1 MATTIRSTQL
11 DFDTIKSNLKT
22 YLQTQDE
29 FTDYDFEASGL
40 SNILDVLAYNTHY
53 NGLIANFALNES
65 FLGTA
70 QLRPSVVALS
80 EALGYIPD
88 SVTTS
93 RGQVK
98 LALTIGAAG
107 RPATIQLNEGVT
119 FTASVDDTTY
129 TFQTLDDL
137 EAIDDGSGYYLFK
150 TSAGS
155 ENINIYEGTL
165 KTKTFIVGPYEENV
179 VYVIPEKNMDIR
191 TATVKVYE
199 TTSSSSY
206 KTYTDIIDATT
217 INASSTLYILKESP
231 NGYYEL
237 TFGDGNA
244 LGVVPA
250 AGNKIEVDYLVSSG
264 ADANTA
270 TAFAASNTV
279 TVNSVAYPLS
289 VTTVTRSASGSAKES
304 IESIR
309 KNAPFQYATQN
320 RMVTAEDYKAL
331 VLRNF
336 SQLIADINAWGG
348 EDNLEPQFGI
358 TFYSIRFN
366 ADVSQTIIDAT
377 KQSIRDLAN
386 DLSVVSFGVDFADPI
401 YSYVEGDIFF
411 RFNDK
416 LTSLSKNTTES
427 NVRSVVST
435 YFSTNLG
442 LFKRAFRRSN
452 LLSLVDD
459 TDVSVLSSR
468 ADIRLNQR
476 FVPTLTATR
485 DYNLR
490 FPCPIARPD
499 DENYIINSTTFV
511 YRGDICVIKNKLS
524 STILQVVR
532 TADDSIA
539 IDNLGSYTAATGVV
553 NIVGF
558 NPDSITSGDSY
569 IKLVVTPANQS
580 AIEPTRN
587 DVLLFDNTRTVVRS
601 VPTTATN

>member
-22 YLQTQDE
+22 YLQAQDE

-119 FTASVDDTTY
+119 FTTSVDDTTY

-206 KTYTDIIDATT
+206 TTYKDIIDATT

-264 ADANTA
+264 AVANTA

-386 DLSVVSFGVDFADPI
+386 DLSVVSFGVDFADPV

-416 LTSLSKNTTES
+416 LTPLSKNTTES
-427 NVRSVVST
+427 NVRSVVSS
-435 YFSTNLG
+435 YFSDNLG

-476 FVPTLTATR
+476 FEPTLTAVR

-490 FPCPIARPD
+490 FPSPIARPD

-511 YRGDICVIKNKLS
+511 YNGDICVIKNKLS

-558 NPDSITSGDSY
+558 NPDSITSGDNY